1 MHETIGFI
9 GTGRMG
15 EPMARALLGAGFPL
29 RVYNRTREKAAAL
42 GAAGAELADSPAAA
56 VEAGS
61 IAVTMVAD
69 DAAAAA
75 VTFGDGGLV
84 DALGAGGVHLSMST
98 LAPETSRRL
107 AEAHAERGT
116 AYVAAPV
123 FGRPDAAAAAKLWIV
138 CAGPEQARARV
149 RPLFDAMGQGVFEY
163 GDEALTANVVKLA
176 GNFLIAS
183 ALEAMAEA
191 FTLTEKYGVERAR
204 VAEMVASTLF
214 DCPIY
219 RGYGPAIAA
228 KEERPAGFS
237 LALGRKDVG
246 LVLQAAADRLVPMPF
261 AALLHARLTQGAA
274 RGRAEADWSA
284 LAVGA
289 AEDAGV

>member
-1 MHETIGFI
+1 MTETIGFI

-15 EPMARALLGAGFPL
+15 EPMARALLEAGHRL
-29 RVYNRTREKAAAL
+29 RVFNRTREKAAGL
-42 GAAGAELADSPAAA
+42 GAAGAELVDTPGGA

-61 IAVTMVAD
+61 VAVTMVSD
-69 DAAAAA
+69 DAAADA
-75 VTFGDGGLV
+75 VTLGEGGLLE
-84 DALGAGGVHLSMST
+84 ALGDGGVHLSMST

-107 AEAHAERGT
+107 AAAHAERGT

-123 FGRPDAAAAAKLWIV
+123 FGRPDAAAARMLWIV
-138 CAGPEQARARV
+138 CAGPERARARV
-149 RPLFDAMGQGVFEY
+149 RPLLDAMGQGVFDY
-163 GDEALTANVVKLA
+163 GEEALAANVVKLA

-191 FTLTEKYGVERAR
+191 FTLAEKYAVDRTA
-204 VAEMVASTLF
+204 VAETMASTLF

-219 RGYGPAIAA
+219 RGYGGAVAA